1 MNQAPFD
8 DHIKSR
14 LSGYEP
20 EVPPHI
26 WENIMA
32 AKDKRRPGGFLF
44 FLKEHGVKLF
54 IAAALLTAGALFF
67 LNKNNTESNTITSQ
81 VSSKADINKA
91 TVAANKP
98 ASVSNDNT
106 NQSNNTNTSNTT
118 TDNSSTNI
126 TDNTSGNI
134 VTANQP
140 QSSTSTNSSGV
151 NATQQLSVPVSI
163 KQTTATRQPGTNR
176 SDANDNNNDIDG
188 KPITNNRLTATDLS
202 SNNNDPALKGKNS
215 RNSKGRSRFNITN
228 AATDDNIPKDLVVL
242 NTDAA
247 ERTLHPV
254 LLSLQTS
261 LNRPVFNPTIREN
274 KNKFFNNIPCPGTE
288 KNAAGNKRYIEVYAG
303 PDYAIRSFKD
313 TANSVYLQKRKESTS
328 FQYAF
333 SAGLRFTKVFS
344 NGISFRTGFNYSQVN
359 ERFKYEQGNIIQV
372 VYVTNAAGDTTGSY
386 TTTSTRYKTTY
397 NKYRTLDIPLIIG
410 FEMGNGRLHTNINAG
425 AIINL
430 YSWQKGDLLDQSLQP
445 VNITTGGTKSPY
457 QFKNNIGVG
466 FMGAISLYY
475 KLNDRF
481 HLLAEPYFRYNFSPV
496 SKSDLTLKQKYNT
509 AGLRLGLRFD
519 F

>member
-1 MNQAPFD
+1 MMNQAPFD
-8 DHIKSR
+8 DHIKSK
-14 LSGYEP
+14 LSGYQP

-32 AKDKRRPGGFLF
+32 EKDKRRPGGFIF
-44 FLKEHGVKLF
+44 FLKEHGLKLF
-54 IAAALLTAGALFF
+54 IAAAVLTAGALFL
-67 LNKNNTESNTITSQ
+67 LNKTNQVSNESISQVKSNRDVKNDPAASNNTSA
-81 VSSKADINKA
+81 SSDIK
-91 TVAANKP
+91 
-98 ASVSNDNT
+98 
-106 NQSNNTNTSNTT
+106 NNTNTSNSTKDQSTLTSGSTT
-118 TDNSSTNI
+118 NNAVTDQTDNSTVTN
-126 TDNTSGNI
+126 NNPGNDKK
-134 VTANQP
+134 
-140 QSSTSTNSSGV
+140 
-151 NATQQLSVPVSI
+151 QLSVTVSNV
-163 KQTTATRQPGTNR
+163 QSTGTNI
-176 SDANDNNNDIDG
+176 SSAGNNNRNNMINAVRTPN
-188 KPITNNRLTATDLS
+188 KPKKRTLTATDANS
-202 SNNNDPALKGKNS
+202 DGNDFVTPIKKP
-215 RNSKGRSRFNITN
+215 RKIKGRNNLIITDAD
-228 AATDDNIPKDLVVL
+228 AATDHANDNDLVNL
-242 NTDAA
+242 NSDAV
-247 ERTLHPV
+247 EQTLYPDI
-254 LLSLQTS
+254 LSLQTS
-261 LNRPVFNPTIREN
+261 FNRPVFNPTIREN
-274 KNKFFNNIPCPGTE
+274 KTKFYYNIPCPGRE
-288 KNAAGNKRYIEVYAG
+288 KNAAGNKRYIEIYAG
-303 PDYAIRSFKD
+303 PDYALRSFKD

-359 ERFKYEQGNIIQV
+359 EKFKYEQGNIIQV

-386 TTTSTRYKTTY
+386 TATSTRYKTTY

-430 YSWQKGDLLDQSLQP
+430 YSWQKGDLLDKSLQP

-466 FMGAISLYY
+466 FMGAISFYY

>member
-8 DHIKSR
+8 DHIKSK
-14 LSGYEP
+14 LSGYQP

-26 WENIMA
+26 WENIIA

-44 FLKEHGVKLF
+44 FLKEHGLKLF
-54 IAAALLTAGALFF
+54 IAAAVLTAGALFL
-67 LNKNNTESNTITSQ
+67 LNKTNRVSTGSSSEVKSNTDVNKDLVASNNT
-81 VSSKADINKA
+81 SS
-91 TVAANKP
+91 
-98 ASVSNDNT
+98 S
-106 NQSNNTNTSNTT
+106 SNNTNNTNTNNTKEQSTT
-118 TDNSSTNI
+118 TNGTTTNNPTAVQTNNGTSVNNIPGNDKKQLTVPVSNDQSTGRDISSTVNNNNKNKINIVRTPNGKKKRTLSATDVSSNGNDFAKPRKITRNTNGRSNLNI
-126 TDNTSGNI
+126 TD
-134 VTANQP
+134 A
-140 QSSTSTNSSGV
+140 
-151 NATQQLSVPVSI
+151 ATDQ
-163 KQTTATRQPGTNR
+163 
-176 SDANDNNNDIDG
+176 DNDNN
-188 KPITNNRLTATDLS
+188 PVS
-202 SNNNDPALKGKNS
+202 
-215 RNSKGRSRFNITN
+215 
-228 AATDDNIPKDLVVL
+228 L
-242 NTDAA
+242 NTDVA
-247 ERTLHPV
+247 EMTLYPDI
-254 LLSLQTS
+254 LSLQTS
-261 LNRPVFNPTIREN
+261 FNRPVFNPTIREN
-274 KNKFFNNIPCPGTE
+274 KNKFFYNIPCPGTE
-288 KNAAGNKRYIEVYAG
+288 KNAAGNKRYIEFYAG
-303 PDYAIRSFKD
+303 PDYALRSFKD

-359 ERFKYEQGNIIQV
+359 EKFKYEQGNIIQV

-386 TTTSTRYKTTY
+386 TTTSTRYKTTF

-430 YSWQKGDLLDQSLQP
+430 YSWQKGDLLDKSLQP

-466 FMGAISLYY
+466 FMGAVSFYY